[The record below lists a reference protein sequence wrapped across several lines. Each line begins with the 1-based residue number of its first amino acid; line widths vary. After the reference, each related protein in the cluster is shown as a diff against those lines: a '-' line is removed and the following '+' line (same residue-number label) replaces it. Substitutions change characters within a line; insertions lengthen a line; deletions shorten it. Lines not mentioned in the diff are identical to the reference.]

1 MLFCENRAKL
11 TESDLVAPLQKAL
24 PWMVFRLGDAPRR
37 HSHGRTDPLGTARS
51 TALLRCGAHVAR
63 TGDDFWE
70 EDPCSSVDSGRVCV
84 SFFSFLF

>member
-51 TALLRCGAHVAR
+51 TALL
-63 TGDDFWE
+63 
-70 EDPCSSVDSGRVCV
+70 
-84 SFFSFLF
+84 